1 VIFEKKAAA
10 IRVEIVNPNKQG
22 GSKTAAY
29 TGTHQDKPFAGAGR
43 DALAQELGVP
53 AYRAIAAST
62 PRQRLAGDRRVT
74 SQP

>member
-1 VIFEKKAAA
+1 VIFENKAAA

-43 DALAQELGVP
+43 DALAQVP